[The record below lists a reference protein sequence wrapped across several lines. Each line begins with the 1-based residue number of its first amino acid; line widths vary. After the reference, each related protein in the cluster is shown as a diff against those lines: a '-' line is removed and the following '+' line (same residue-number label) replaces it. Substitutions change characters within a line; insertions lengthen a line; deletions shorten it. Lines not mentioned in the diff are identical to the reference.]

1 MQDTDCLEIGTFKSL
16 DCTMGIGDE
25 GDVGE
30 DDVEGK

>member
-1 MQDTDCLEIGTFKSL
+1 MQDTDYLEIGTFKSL
-16 DCTMGIGDE
+16 DCTMGIGTE